1 MAHRNSRLLPEYSTS
16 HPSRNAELLFGH
28 GPFCSWNRFVASLYN
43 SQSCTTPKLAVY
55 VYRNTTRPS
64 DPTSFRKPRTSPLFI
79 SPRQQKRFGDLDNVQ
94 TDPKSTHNFVLVR
107 YGCTFYLH
115 HYLPLSAILMNA
127 AHSKSLVCLIVT
139 GVAVNSFV
147 VVARRIRSAC
157 RTLASG
163 SKKRRAS
170 ASSLRQFSFSSFHEV
185 PSDFG
190 AISARQIIDSGA
202 GSSLVSFA

>member
-1 MAHRNSRLLPEYSTS
+1 MAHRNSQLLPKYSTS

-28 GPFCSWNRFVASLYN
+28 GTFCSWNRFVASLYN

-55 VYRNTTRPS
+55 VYRNTMCPS

-94 TDPKSTHNFVLVR
+94 TDPKSTQQFCFSKIR
-107 YGCTFYLH
+107 LH
-115 HYLPLSAILMNA
+115 ILFTPLSAIIGNFNECGPFQ
-127 AHSKSLVCLIVT
+127 KSRVPDGNWSGGKLV
-139 GVAVNSFV
+139 F

-157 RTLASG
+157 RILASG

-170 ASSLRQFSFSSFHEV
+170 ASSLRQFSFSSFCEV